1 MECVYEKRKRFYI
14 IDMILMLLMLGIG
27 IAAFYVAYLFGL
39 LPQKWITIGA
49 ALIGVLWL
57 IFLLLSFKKKCFM
70 GFVFFEDALYFFFV
84 FCLVLVA
91 ICCINRIKL

>member
-1 MECVYEKRKRFYI
+1 MECVYEKRKTIFNLRYDFK
-14 IDMILMLLMLGIG
+14 LLMLGIG

-57 IFLLLSFKKKCFM
+57 IFLLLSF
-70 GFVFFEDALYFFFV
+70 
-84 FCLVLVA
+84 
-91 ICCINRIKL
+91 

>member
-1 MECVYEKRKRFYI
+1 MRKEKRFYI

-57 IFLLLSFKKKCFM
+57 IFLLLSFKNLLNF
-70 GFVFFEDALYFFFV
+70 
-84 FCLVLVA
+84 
-91 ICCINRIKL
+91 